1 MLRKEKSGREHGRPE
16 SRRATEDPLLSDQA
30 VITRLLLHSPKVEYI
45 VNRVDGQK
53 RSNQWRVV
61 VTTRYEGG
69 IQGFR
74 LSKANETDLYR
85 PVHLY
90 SRHFWPYLA
99 FSRSFLNEG
108 RSFFFFPFPPSPRG
122 KITFLF
128 RSATAAGRTRH
139 LCFPLYHFV
148 TSLSLSLSTL
158 LSFYPLALSPPSHR
172 RIRPHFYSLWS
183 LWSVCTPGKK
193 KKNEHGMESLAT
205 HPWLILLFFLSLSL

>member
-1 MLRKEKSGREHGRPE
+1 MVAPSHVEQQRTPSYRTKPLSRGCCCIHRKWSI
-16 SRRATEDPLLSDQA
+16 S
-30 VITRLLLHSPKVEYI
+30 I
-45 VNRVDGQK
+45 NRVDGQK

-108 RSFFFFPFPPSPRG
+108 RSFFFFPFPPLLG
-122 KITFLF
+122 
-128 RSATAAGRTRH
+128 GR
-139 LCFPLYHFV
+139 
-148 TSLSLSLSTL
+148 SLSYSALRLRLAALGISVFHSITSSHPSL
-158 LSFYPLALSPPSHR
+158 
-172 RIRPHFYSLWS
+172 
-183 LWSVCTPGKK
+183 
-193 KKNEHGMESLAT
+193 
-205 HPWLILLFFLSLSL
+205 FLSRPFYLFIPSLCLLLRTDASVHTFTPYGLYGPCVRREKRRKTSTGWKVLPLIHG

>member
-1 MLRKEKSGREHGRPE
+1 MLRKEKTGREHGRAV

-108 RSFFFFPFPPSPRG
+108 RSFFFFPFPPLLGGRSLSYSALRLRLAALGISVFHSITSSHPSLFLSRPFYLFIPSLCLLLRTDASVHTFTPYGLYGPCVRRG
-122 KITFLF
+122 KRRKTSTGWKVL
-128 RSATAAGRTRH
+128 
-139 LCFPLYHFV
+139 PL
-148 TSLSLSLSTL
+148 
-158 LSFYPLALSPPSHR
+158 
-172 RIRPHFYSLWS
+172 I
-183 LWSVCTPGKK
+183 
-193 KKNEHGMESLAT
+193 HG
-205 HPWLILLFFLSLSL
+205 